1 MIPNEG
7 YRLSKSEVISK
18 KLLGL
23 EEAIDALR
31 FMGID
36 GVSVHLVRK
45 YQSRRLIRNPR
56 IGPAKAAG
64 ARYQGYFDSKDILAI
79 AEIRLRLND
88 GETLEEI
95 GFEAGSL
102 FGSRIT
108 LYNLERNILRK
119 NLAALL
125 IFDALPTDK
134 VVDTESMQQI
144 IDLANII
151 KKYKKEKDRVELK
164 TLGNNLDSHYSEKLI
179 EFLNKKFEN
188 T

>member
-1 MIPNEG
+1 MYNEG

-23 EEAIDALR
+23 KEAIAALR

-36 GVSVHLVRK
+36 GISVHLVRK

-56 IGPAKAAG
+56 IGPAKATG

-79 AEIRLRLND
+79 AEIRLRLDD

-102 FGSRIT
+102 FGNRIT
-108 LYNLERNILRK
+108 LFNLERNILRK
-119 NLAALL
+119 NLAALPL
-125 IFDALPTDK
+125 FNTLRTEMIVDA
-134 VVDTESMQQI
+134 EAMQQI
-144 IDLANII
+144 IDLAKII
-151 KKYKKEKDRVELK
+151 KKYQKEKDRVELK
-164 TLGNNLDSHYSEKLI
+164 TLGNNLDSQYSEKLI
-179 EFLNKKFEN
+179 EFLKDKFEN